1 MTKVIRCRDLGF
13 ECDGV
18 LKGESEEEVLAMA
31 AEHAKDAHDIS
42 DMSDEMF
49 HKVKSIIREEPS

>member
-1 MTKVIRCRDLGF
+1 MIRCRDLGF